1 VVKTNNISPDSRIIN
16 LRELNLAEK
25 EKIFRALERIEKQF
39 NERFDR
45 IEAYIGMTEHEKNK
59 PSSTY
64 TTEEVMEM
72 LHVTRNTL
80 KNYRDK
86 NLIIGIKPGKRVL
99 YTTEEINRIKNKK
112 V

>member
-1 VVKTNNISPDSRIIN
+1 MAKTNNISPDSRIIN

-59 PSSTY
+59 PANFY
-64 TTEEVMEM
+64 NTEEVMEM
-72 LHVTRNTL
+72 LRVSRNTL

-86 NLIIGIKPGKRVL
+86 SILSGLKLGKRVL

>member
-59 PSSTY
+59 PANFY
-64 TTEEVMEM
+64 NTEEVMEM
-72 LHVTRNTL
+72 LRVSRNTL

-86 NLIIGIKPGKRVL
+86 SILSGLKLGKRVL

>member
-1 VVKTNNISPDSRIIN
+1 VAKTNNISPDSRIIN

-59 PSSTY
+59 PANFY
-64 TTEEVMEM
+64 NTEEVMEM
-72 LHVTRNTL
+72 LRVSRNTL

-86 NLIIGIKPGKRVL
+86 SILSGLKLGKRVL